1 MREGELDVQVL
12 EEIGE
17 PVPAAGGFHHG
28 LVGSWDAERRVR
40 HALLID
46 DRAAVVVGCD
56 GGGDAR
62 RRHDLF
68 DGERKG

>member
-1 MREGELDVQVL
+1 MLA
-12 EEIGE
+12 EIGE
-17 PVPAAGGFHHG
+17 PVPAAGGFDDG
-28 LVGSWDAERRVR
+28 FVGSWDAERHVR
-40 HALLID
+40 DALLID